1 MPVVAAGG
9 MSGGLKANRNAKNI
23 KKHRKRKEKKSK
35 EETANN
41 SDEFLEDAEYVEY
54 KNTKLGQFLDIIDPF
69 ILVLIIVNAIQ
80 MGLATFDFVSNNE
93 KVDSIFELVD
103 QIFLIIFT
111 VEVILN
117 FIHHNRFDRIT
128 LGPLGFAPKSEQ
140 EEFLRKENFPWLVF
154 DALVVIFSWAF
165 ASLSIIRAFRILR
178 VLRVINKV
186 EQLKSVVAALIG
198 VLPKMGVVAF
208 LLSLLFII
216 FGVTCTIL
224 FGDLYEKD
232 LLPYDYFGQ
241 IDLSFLTLFQLMT
254 FDNMAEVARDV
265 MDVYPWSWTLF
276 VLWAII
282 TGFVAMN
289 LIIAIICESLV
300 NLSEQKKMEKEL
312 EQKAVERLN
321 LSEKNKLSREDSRK
335 LKMETMSMME
345 SQKSMKSM
353 KSTGTNNTDGYV
365 FQLEELV
372 GEILEDQEDLI
383 VTVDEIKRLF
393 KESLDHPPSEQRKRE
408 LHTILGL

>member
-9 MSGGLKANRNAKNI
+9 MSGGLNANRNTKNI
-23 KKHRKRKEKKSK
+23 KKQRKRKEKKK
-35 EETANN
+35 TPNN
-41 SDEFLEDAEYVEY
+41 SDEFLEDVEHVEY
-54 KNTKLGQFLDIIDPF
+54 KNTKLGKFLDIIDPF

-80 MGLATFDFVSNNE
+80 MGLATFDFVSENE
-93 KVDSIFELVD
+93 KVDSIFEKVD

-111 VEVILN
+111 VEVCLN
-117 FIHHNRFDRIT
+117 FWHHNRFDRIT
-128 LGPLGFAPKSEQ
+128 MSPLGFAPKSEQ

-186 EQLKSVVAALIG
+186 EQLKSVVGALIG

-208 LLSLLFII
+208 LLSLLFMI
-216 FGVTCTIL
+216 FGVSCTIL
-224 FGDLYEKD
+224 FGDLYEKGR
-232 LLPYDYFGQ
+232 LPYNYFGQ
-241 IDLSFLTLFQLMT
+241 FDLSLLTLFQLMT

-265 MDVYPWSWTLF
+265 MDVYPWSWTVF

-300 NLSEQKKMEKEL
+300 NLSEQKKLEKEL
-312 EQKAVERLN
+312 EQRAVEKLN

-335 LKMETMSMME
+335 LKMETMSLME
-345 SQKSMKSM
+345 SQKSMKSL

-383 VTVDEIKRLF
+383 ETVDEIKRLF
-393 KESLDHPPSEQRKRE
+393 KESLDNPPSEQRKKE
-408 LHTILGL
+408 LHTFLGL